1 MPAAIDLDDN
11 DHLLQVSYTG
21 TDGKKYTIED
31 DCVAAHDFLADIGVQ
46 YPDAFEKRHEIDN
59 EIREWAVRHGGDNMP
74 ASMLLLLTGAIRKA
88 FEEFKKK
95 ADQTL
100 ISQIFMDSTPSILD
114 QVKSGHLKLA
124 SQESLPSENSEQD
137 KPPQTLPPSVS
148 TG

>member
-1 MPAAIDLDDN
+1 MPEPINLDDN

-21 TDGKKYTIED
+21 TDRKKYKIEA
-31 DCVAAHDFLADIGVQ
+31 DCVAAHDFLADVGVK
-46 YPDAFEKRHEIDN
+46 YPDAFDKRHEIDE
-59 EIREWAVRHGGDNMP
+59 EIRGWARKQGGDNMP
-74 ASMLLLLTGAIRKA
+74 ASMLLLLQGAIRKA

-100 ISQIFMDSTPSILD
+100 ISQIFMDSTPSILE

-124 SQESLPSENSEQD
+124 SQESLPSEKLDQD
-137 KPPQTLPPSVS
+137 ISPQTLPPNVS